1 MSSSRPR
8 RPAPKAAGTPPL
20 AACTEWFIEP
30 GILTKA
36 ELDALEAM
44 LGPALGL
51 ADVNHQTERLEFSA

>member
-8 RPAPKAAGTPPL
+8 RPAPKAAGTPRL
-20 AACTEWFIEP
+20 AACSECFFEP
-30 GILTKA
+30 STLTKA
-36 ELDALEAM
+36 ELDALEAL